1 MTFTKQEGAI
11 SILIFKILF
20 MHYFCTQNIPWFNQN
35 HYRASQSPASDAT
48 FFYVGV
54 FNYFSLKPKSIN
66 YFDEFNMD

>member
-48 FFYVGV
+48 FF
-54 FNYFSLKPKSIN
+54 IW
-66 YFDEFNMD
+66 EFLIIFLLNPNL